1 VHLGGDDERVWGGD
15 EGVLSDRL
23 ADAADRDLGGEGV
36 AVRDERDGIALVD
49 VDCRKNRRSG
59 RSGGRGKR
67 EGGGIRTLDTPAARL
82 ERAHVALDGALADE
96 LMPDEICVV
105 RGGDVVLAK
114 RARHVVPDGVVKG
127 GRGRVGLVGDTLG
140 VMRVE
145 EGSGFLRLRAFLAI
159 GKTGIVCR
167 REEGGEGFKG
177 DGGGGRGSG
186 KGGSRRGGRA
196 SKDIAAIIRVD
207 VE

>member
-1 VHLGGDDERVWGGD
+1 
-15 EGVLSDRL
+15 
-23 ADAADRDLGGEGV
+23 
-36 AVRDERDGIALVD
+36 
-49 VDCRKNRRSG
+49 
-59 RSGGRGKR
+59 
-67 EGGGIRTLDTPAARL
+67 
-82 ERAHVALDGALADE
+82 
-96 LMPDEICVV
+96 MPDEICVV